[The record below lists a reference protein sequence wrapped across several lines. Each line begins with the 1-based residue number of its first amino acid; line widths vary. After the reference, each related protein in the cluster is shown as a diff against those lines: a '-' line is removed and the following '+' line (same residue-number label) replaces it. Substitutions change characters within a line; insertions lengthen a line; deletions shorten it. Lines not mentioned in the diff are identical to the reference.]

1 MARPLRIVFPGAF
14 YHITSRGNE
23 RKAVFKSQRDREKFF
38 EYLET
43 ATERYDAVIHSFC
56 LMDNHYHL
64 LLETPSA
71 NLPQIMR
78 HINGAYT
85 TYFNIKRARS
95 GHLFQGR
102 YKAILVDKDQYAK
115 ELSRYIHLNP
125 VRAKMVESPEAY
137 FWSSYNFYIGKKKPP
152 KWLHRD
158 FILSYF
164 GKNNSEAQRKYR
176 KFVTTLVDV
185 EYESPLTSVTGS
197 VLLGTEAFVAFIREK
212 YLCEQK
218 PSRDLPAIGQLVPGT
233 AMDTVCDFVAAS
245 IQHDPSLL
253 RNAQIYLCRKH
264 TREKLKTI
272 GNRFA
277 IGDAGVSQVYKR
289 FKVKLEKDR
298 KLRKQIETIEDSF
311 FQGAPKA
318 RGKV

>member
-1 MARPLRIVFPGAF
+1 
-14 YHITSRGNE
+14 
-23 RKAVFKSQRDREKFF
+23 
-38 EYLET
+38 
-43 ATERYDAVIHSFC
+43 
-56 LMDNHYHL
+56 MDNHYHL

-85 TYFNIKRARS
+85 TYFNIKRARN

-102 YKAILVDKDQYAK
+102 YKAILDEKDQYAK

-125 VRAKMVESPEAY
+125 VRAKMVNSPGEY
-137 FWSSYNFYIGKKKPP
+137 VWSSYNFYIGKKKPP

-164 GKNNSEAQRKYR
+164 GSNNSETRRKYR
-176 KFVTTLVDV
+176 NFVMALVDA

-197 VLLGTEAFVAFIREK
+197 VLLGTEEFVTLIREK

-218 PSRDLPAIGQLVPGT
+218 PNRDLPAIGQLVSGA
-233 AMDTVCDFVAAS
+233 AMETVCEFVAAS

-277 IGDAGVSQVYKR
+277 ISDAGVSQAYRR
-289 FKVKLEKDR
+289 FKVKKDR
-298 KLRKQIETIEDSF
+298 KLRKQVEKIEKTLKF
-311 FQGAPKA
+311 
-318 RGKV
+318 